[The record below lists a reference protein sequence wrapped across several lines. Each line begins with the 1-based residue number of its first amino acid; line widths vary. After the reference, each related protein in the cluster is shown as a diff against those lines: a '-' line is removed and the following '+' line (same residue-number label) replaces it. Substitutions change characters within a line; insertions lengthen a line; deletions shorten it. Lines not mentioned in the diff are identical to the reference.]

1 MNLSPIRLSQSYVIP
16 ATQRAQLATASHI
29 YGDAQP
35 SPDELG
41 GFFDFT
47 NWRGKA
53 ISNANFIGRWTFLY
67 FGYSRCHGSCLA
79 VAPRI
84 ARAAKLLRERGFAA
98 KAAFVDIESPAVG
111 AVTRI
116 IGNDLN
122 DSKNHPHGNNW
133 DKQIAMARLALKHGN
148 DLDILTGNRF
158 QLAQATAAFHV
169 LREHV
174 PPRPGEGN
182 LSINHSSRIYL
193 VGPDTLIAG
202 YGYHDM
208 SEAQMISLVE
218 QLGGAKRSKIDLTAI
233 RKRYI
238 RGACGG

>member
-1 MNLSPIRLSQSYVIP
+1 MNLSPIRLSESYVIP
-16 ATQRAQLATASHI
+16 AAQRTQMAAASHI

-53 ISNANFIGRWTFLY
+53 ISNSHFVGRWTFLY

-84 ARAAKLLRERGFAA
+84 ARAAKMLRGRGFSS
-98 KAAFVDIESPAVG
+98 KAAFVDIESPPVVAVSPVIANGTDG
-111 AVTRI
+111 A
-116 IGNDLN
+116 G
-122 DSKNHPHGNNW
+122 NHPHGNNW
-133 DKQIAMARLALKHGN
+133 DKRIAMARLALSHGN
-148 DLDILTGNRF
+148 DLDVLTGSRF

-174 PPRPGEGN
+174 PPRPGEDN
-182 LSINHSSRIYL
+182 LSINHSSIIYL

-208 SEAQMISLVE
+208 AEAQMVSLVE
-218 QLGGAKRSKIDLTAI
+218 QLNGAKRSKIDLAAI

>member
-1 MNLSPIRLSQSYVIP
+1 MNISPIQLSQSYVIP
-16 ATQRAQLATASHI
+16 ATQRTQLATASHI

-41 GFFDFT
+41 GFFDFA
-47 NWRGKA
+47 NWRGKS
-53 ISNANFIGRWTFLY
+53 ISNAHFIGRWTFLY

-84 ARAAKLLRERGFAA
+84 ARAAEMLRVRGFAA

-111 AVTRI
+111 AVNPI
-116 IGNDLN
+116 IANNAEDGE
-122 DSKNHPHGNNW
+122 NHPHRNNW
-133 DKQIAMARLALKHGN
+133 DKRIAMARLALSHGN
-148 DLDILTGNRF
+148 DLDVLTGSRF

-218 QLGGAKRSKIDLTAI
+218 QLGGAKRSKIDLAAI

-238 RGACGG
+238 RGAGGG